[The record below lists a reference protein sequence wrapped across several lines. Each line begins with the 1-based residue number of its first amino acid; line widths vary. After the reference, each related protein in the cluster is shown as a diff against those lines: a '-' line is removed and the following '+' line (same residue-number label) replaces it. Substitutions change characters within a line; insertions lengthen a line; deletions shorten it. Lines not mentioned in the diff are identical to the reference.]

1 MGSSLSMI
9 LLNALFFG
17 FLVFLPFG
25 IVGGG
30 MWLLG
35 KALIALGRKMDEQS
49 ADRATSTTR
58 RA

>member
-1 MGSSLSMI
+1 MI

-58 RA
+58 RP